1 MSQDLVERIR
11 QCPSLPTLP
20 AVAVRIL
27 ELTQSETADIAEIA
41 KTISRDPALSSKI
54 LRTVNSSF
62 YARNHR
68 VSTISQAL
76 VILGL
81 QSVKTLVLGFSLVGN
96 LSAAGSK
103 GFKHLTYWRH
113 SVYSATAARTIA
125 GRLKLVQQEECF
137 LAALLMDIGMLVLDQ
152 LLGDDYGKITEAAAS
167 HGQLA
172 AAEQAAL
179 GLTHAQ
185 AAGLLAEQWK
195 LPPVLAVPM
204 AFHHTPAEVTDAS
217 LRAMTDVICLASRC
231 ADVFVDDPAAEA
243 IAEVRKVCQERHGM
257 DDKAAD
263 AMLDEIGKRTAEVAP
278 LFEIGLGSGG
288 EYEQI
293 LKKANE
299 ALVNLTLQSQM
310 QTAQLQQQN
319 QQLKQAATSDA
330 LTGLANRAHFESFL
344 NAAFASTRKQGR
356 TMALLMLDLDK
367 FKSVN
372 DTHGHQAGDAVL
384 KTVALLL
391 KRAARRQDLA
401 ARYGGEEM
409 ALVMPDADRAT
420 AAKMAETI
428 RLAIARLPIKL
439 PDKTI
444 HVTTSIGVA
453 VLEPTLPFGDA
464 AHLTKA
470 ADMALYA
477 AKHAGRNC
485 VKVFSVKPAV
495 ASPAPPTPPAPAP
508 TPVAV

>member
-1 MSQDLVERIR
+1 MSRDLVERIR
-11 QCPSLPTLP
+11 QCPSLPTMP
-20 AVAVRIL
+20 SVAVRIL

-81 QSVKTLVLGFSLVGN
+81 QSVKTLVLGFSLVGS
-96 LSAAGSK
+96 LSGSAGK

-113 SVYSATAARTIA
+113 SVYSATAARTIV

-152 LLGDDYGKITEAAAS
+152 VLGDEYGKIVQAAAS
-167 HGQLA
+167 HDRLA

-204 AFHHTPAEVTDAS
+204 AYHHAPAEVTDAT
-217 LRAMTDVICLASRC
+217 LRTMAEVLGLASRC

-243 IAEVRKVCQERHGM
+243 IAEVRNTCRERHGM
-257 DDKAAD
+257 DEKAAD
-263 AMLDEIGKRTAEVAP
+263 ALLDEIGKRTAEVAP
-278 LFEIGLGSGG
+278 LFEIGLASGA
-288 EYEQI
+288 EYEAI

-310 QTAQLQQQN
+310 EAAQLQQQN
-319 QQLKQAATSDA
+319 QQLQAAATRDS
-330 LTGLANRAHFESFL
+330 LTGLANRAHFESTL
-344 NAAFASTRKQGR
+344 NAAFAAAQKQGR
-356 TMALLMLDLDK
+356 TMALLMLDLDR

-391 KRAARRQDLA
+391 KRAARKQDLA

-428 RLAIARLPIKL
+428 RLAISRLPVRM

-453 VLEPTLPFGDA
+453 VLEPAVPFRDA
-464 AHLTKA
+464 SQFLKA
-470 ADMALYA
+470 ADLALYA

-495 ASPAPPTPPAPAP
+495 ASPAPPTQPAPAP